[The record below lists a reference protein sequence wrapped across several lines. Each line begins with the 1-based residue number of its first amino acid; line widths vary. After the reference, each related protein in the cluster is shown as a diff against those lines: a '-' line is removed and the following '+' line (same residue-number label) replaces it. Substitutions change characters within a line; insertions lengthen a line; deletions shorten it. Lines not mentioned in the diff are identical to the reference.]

1 MARATKASMI
11 DVETGKKI
19 ASVEIRK
26 RGASRAKAAKGKQS
40 TAKDCGNVSPTKSE
54 RNRNPKKKSARSTPA
69 PPKSATDAPE
79 KRKDKQAETPQPVGA
94 RMAIDTPLSELVSII
109 APPRIAFGKHRG
121 KTWQDVPREYLQ
133 WMVDNGHTAVAD
145 ARAELSRRDAPPPI
159 AIVIAPAAI
168 DEASLK
174 LRDYWDANRG
184 TWEGLHSW
192 LTKLATE
199 AFRSVDFW
207 RALEADSPVEFK
219 GILFEF
225 SANVNGAINL
235 DAIRNPKAGI
245 AWRSD
250 ARAGMARADHAD
262 RQRDKG
268 RGVW

>member
-1 MARATKASMI
+1 MI
-11 DVETGKKI
+11 DVETGEKI
-19 ASVEIRK
+19 AAVEIRK

-54 RNRNPKKKSARSTPA
+54 RNRNPKKKAAGSTRAKANSEVIA
-69 PPKSATDAPE
+69 PK
-79 KRKDKQAETPQPVGA
+79 KRNPKQAPTSQPVAGSDPDA
-94 RMAIDTPLSELVSII
+94 AIATSLTDLVAII
-109 APPRIAFGKHRG
+109 APPRITFGKHRG

-207 RALEADSPVEFK
+207 RALEADSPVEFR

-250 ARAGMARADHAD
+250 TRAGMDRAAYAD
-262 RQRDKG
+262 RQRDTG